1 MTIRSK
7 WLAGFVLLIGAI
19 AVVSFPVQAEAPSD
33 PAVQALEEHLKV
45 VRGDI
50 MEQRKSALT
59 TLIQLDADQ
68 AKVFWPLKEQY
79 DKELQKIGDAR
90 RALLE
95 EYAKAYKN
103 LTPDAAKEM
112 GLRSL
117 KLDEER
123 NNLRRKYFELM
134 LDKVSPIAAAQF
146 LQLERQFETMMD
158 LKVQTVVPLAG
169 M

>member
-1 MTIRSK
+1 MIRSK
-7 WLAGFVLLIGAI
+7 WLTLTALLVGAL
-19 AVVSFPVQAEAPSD
+19 VVVAPGAQAAD
-33 PAVQALEEHLKV
+33 PAVQALEDHLKI

-59 TLIQLDADQ
+59 TLIQLDASQ

-79 DKELQKIGDAR
+79 DAELQKIGDAR
-90 RALLE
+90 RALLG
-95 EYAKAYKN
+95 EYAKVYKN
-103 LTPDAAKEM
+103 LTPESARDFA
-112 GLRSL
+112 LRSL

-134 LDKVSPIAAAQF
+134 SEKVSPIAAAQF

-169 M
+169 I